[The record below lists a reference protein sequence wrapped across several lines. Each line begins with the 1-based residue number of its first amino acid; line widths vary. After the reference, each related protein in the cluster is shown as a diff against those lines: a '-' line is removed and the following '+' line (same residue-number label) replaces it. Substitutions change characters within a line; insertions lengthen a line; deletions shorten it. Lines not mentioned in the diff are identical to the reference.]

1 MFDIQIHCK
10 CKNFIDC
17 DCKVKDPIRER
28 YFLVD
33 QRTVRKMAIGNVDL
47 KVTQL
52 LYNNMKRKAIQS
64 SRLENSGNVS
74 EELFGIKTS
83 DTNTSSESYYTC
95 TSEKRFKLCN
105 LALACDRIGVS
116 DQSGSLLVNAVL
128 KDFLVTKENPSR
140 IVDQSKIR
148 ERKNR
153 RLQLQE
159 CARNDHFEVQGVFFD
174 GKKDVTFH
182 QDKKRDKVL
191 PKISYRVAYCS
202 SF

>member
-10 CKNFIDC
+10 CENFIDC
-17 DCKVKDPIRER
+17 HCKVKDPIRER

-33 QRTVRKMAIGNVDL
+33 QRTVRKMAIGNVDK

-64 SRLENSGNVS
+64 LRLENSGNVS

-105 LALACDRIGVS
+105 LQWSAITLG
-116 DQSGSLLVNAVL
+116 
-128 KDFLVTKENPSR
+128 P
-140 IVDQSKIR
+140 
-148 ERKNR
+148 
-153 RLQLQE
+153 
-159 CARNDHFEVQGVFFD
+159 HVFFTIYF
-174 GKKDVTFH
+174 K
-182 QDKKRDKVL
+182 
-191 PKISYRVAYCS
+191 YVA
-202 SF
+202 